1 MQLLSLCLAECEWI
15 GILKRGSGALENRIR
30 IDIQIVRLLLLPLLF
45 QCLIKMVGES
55 LPSPGYRR
63 STSSPFKRSLSSPD
77 ISWRSLAHR
86 HKFLLYTLGLL
97 TLLCTVYLYFAI
109 TWGASDSCSGLGGTQ
124 RALCQLRGN
133 KLNSDSLKAHHR
145 RLLYVDDSD
154 DPPKKVSFGG
164 RLKEF
169 EAFFS
174 SGSSEDLKEIEITR
188 LRGTING
195 LRRVIRSLRRGNA
208 RLRKTVTIL
217 RSDYHTP
224 STEEDNN
231 NKQAIPVPPRGPRL
245 RGDI

>member
-1 MQLLSLCLAECEWI
+1 
-15 GILKRGSGALENRIR
+15 
-30 IDIQIVRLLLLPLLF
+30 
-45 QCLIKMVGES
+45 MVNES

-63 STSSPFKRSLSSPD
+63 NSNPLSSSPFKRSLSSPD

-109 TWGASDSCSGLGGTQ
+109 TWGASDTCSGLGGTQ
-124 RALCQLRGN
+124 RALCQFREN
-133 KLNSDSLKAHHR
+133 KVKADSLKGHHR
-145 RLLYVDDSD
+145 RLLYVEDS
-154 DPPKKVSFGG
+154 DPPKKEASFGG

-174 SGSSEDLKEIEITR
+174 SSDDSELNEIEITR
-188 LRGTING
+188 LKGTILG
-195 LRRVIRSLRRGNA
+195 LRRTIRGLRRRNT

-217 RSDYHTP
+217 RNDHHTP
-224 STEEDNN
+224 AEDNN
-231 NKQAIPVPPRGPRL
+231 HAPVTAIPVPPKAPRL